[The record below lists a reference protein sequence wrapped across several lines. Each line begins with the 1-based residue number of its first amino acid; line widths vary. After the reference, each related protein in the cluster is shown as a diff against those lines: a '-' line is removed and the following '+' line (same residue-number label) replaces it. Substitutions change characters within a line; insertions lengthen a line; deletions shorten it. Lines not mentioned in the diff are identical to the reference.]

1 MADRTTPYGAF
12 NFLVNLNGPI
22 GEDQPLGGFSDVSGL
37 GTEITIAEYRNGNER
52 VNHVRKVP
60 GIHKVSDVTLKRGIV
75 NSSDLWN
82 WISDTRTSGFAAKRT
97 VVITLR
103 DEAGNP
109 VQKWTLG
116 NVVPMKY
123 TGPTLA
129 AKGGGDV
136 AMEELV
142 LSSESLESEQV
153 S

>member
-37 GTEITIAEYRNGNER
+37 SNEITVAEYRNGNER
-52 VNHVRKVP
+52 PNHVRKVP
-60 GIHKVSDVTLKRGIV
+60 GIHKVGDVTLKRGIV
-75 NSSDLWN
+75 SSADLWS
-82 WISDTRTSGFAAKRT
+82 WINETRTTGVEAKRT

-103 DEAGNP
+103 SEAGVP

-116 NVVPMKY
+116 GVIPMKY

-136 AMEELV
+136 AMEEIV
-142 LSSESLESEQV
+142 LSSESLETEAV
-153 S
+153 G

>member
-82 WISDTRTSGFAAKRT
+82 WISDTRTTGFAAKRT

-153 S
+153 G